1 MITNGIIYQ
10 GETKLVEIYS
20 DNSNFPISDIKNV
33 VLTLE
38 NGSSKTELFYDDF
51 TLVTDPET
59 QAQVLQYLLTQ
70 EDTLA
75 WIPESVVSMELDV
88 LSEDGNR
95 VRIDTQAFRV
105 KPSKYKE
112 VLI

>member
-1 MITNGIIYQ
+1 MITNGVICQ
-10 GETKLVEIYS
+10 GETKLIEIFS
-20 DNSNFPISDIKNV
+20 DDTNFPIADIKNV

-38 NGSSKTELFYDDF
+38 NGNSKTELFYDDF

-75 WIPESVVSMELDV
+75 WIPGTFVSMELDV

-95 VRIDTQAFRV
+95 VRIDNQAFRIR
-105 KPSKYKE
+105 PSMYRE
-112 VLI
+112 VLT